1 MLKEGII
8 MYWFFFIYL
17 IVGYF
22 FPAAGIIALIC
33 MLAPVLIAPVKGR
46 YWCGNYCP
54 RGSLY
59 DTILSKVSPKKSIP
73 SFFRTKVFRSF
84 MVIFILSVFSI
95 QMYYAWS
102 NLDEMGLVFLRIIF
116 ITTVVG
122 IVLGLLYNHR
132 TWCSFCPMGT
142 MASWFS
148 HKNTK
153 TLHVDNSC
161 VNCKLCS
168 KACPFALFPQKGKG
182 KESGFTHSDCLK
194 CEKCVAACPKKSLV
208 FEK

>member
-1 MLKEGII
+1 

-17 IVGYF
+17 IIGYF
-22 FPAAGIIALIC
+22 FPAAGIVALIC
-33 MLAPVLIAPVKGR
+33 MLAPVLIAPFKGR

-59 DTILSKVSPKKSIP
+59 DAILSKFSPKKPIP
-73 SFFRTKVFRSF
+73 TFLRTKGFRNF
-84 MVIFILSVFSI
+84 MVFFILSVFSI
-95 QMYYAWS
+95 QMYYAWG

-148 HKNTK
+148 RKNSK
-153 TLHVDNSC
+153 PLHVDNSC

-168 KACPFALFPQKGKG
+168 KTCPFALSPQETKG
-182 KESGFTHSDCLK
+182 KESGFTHNDCLK

>member
-1 MLKEGII
+1 
-8 MYWFFFIYL
+8 MYWLFFIYL
-17 IVGYF
+17 VVGYF
-22 FPAAGIIALIC
+22 YPAAGIVALIC
-33 MLAPVLIAPVKGR
+33 MLAPVLIAPFRGR

-59 DTILSKVSPKKSIP
+59 DKILAKFSPRKPIP
-73 SFFRTKVFRSF
+73 PYFRTQGFRVF
-84 MVIFILSVFSI
+84 MVVFIMSMFSI
-95 QMYYAWS
+95 QMYDAWG

-148 HKNTK
+148 RKQAKPLTVGD
-153 TLHVDNSC
+153 TC
-161 VNCKLCS
+161 VNCKLCT
-168 KACPFALFPQKGKG
+168 KACPFALTPYDAKGN
-182 KESGFTHSDCLK
+182 ETGFTHSDCLK
-194 CEKCVAACPKKSLV
+194 CSQCVNACPKKSLA
-208 FEK
+208 FKK

>member
-1 MLKEGII
+1 
-8 MYWFFFIYL
+8 MYWIFFIYL
-17 IVGYF
+17 IIGYF
-22 FPAAGIIALIC
+22 FPAAGIAALLC
-33 MLAPVLIAPVKGR
+33 MLAPVLIAPFKGR

-59 DTILSKVSPKKSIP
+59 DSILSKFSPKKPIP
-73 SFFRTKVFRSF
+73 SFFRTKGFRSF
-84 MVIFILSVFSI
+84 MVVFIMSVFSI
-95 QMYYAWS
+95 QMYYAWG

-122 IVLGLLYNHR
+122 IVLGIVYNHR

-142 MASWFS
+142 MASWLS
-148 HKNTK
+148 RKNAK
-153 TLHVDNSC
+153 PLQVNNSC
-161 VNCKLCS
+161 INCKICS
-168 KACPFALFPQKGKG
+168 KACPFALSPYENKGQKA
-182 KESGFTHSDCLK
+182 GFTHSDCLK